1 MTDISIPDYLKPAFS
16 HLDKAKATHIENA
29 RKLDETTIAIARTAE
44 QKAGLQKESGSDM
57 SEWRNAFRAAGSVLT
72 DELRNR
78 HLMRVASRELAQE
91 CDALAEVLAFERDK
105 LDGACGDS
113 ARAYRQAHER
123 VLREY
128 SSHELDRALRE
139 SCGAL
144 VRAMKLK
151 LMARSG
157 ALENEAAAVIGYE
170 EPEKA
175 IMSEVAAWLKNAVQA
190 CHIRLN
196 DEPVLYRTGLSAE
209 TLPHMDTTRASTPAA
224 RYKFHQ
230 EMSEREAELK
240 ARGLLS

>member
-1 MTDISIPDYLKPAFS
+1 
-16 HLDKAKATHIENA
+16 
-29 RKLDETTIAIARTAE
+29 
-44 QKAGLQKESGSDM
+44 
-57 SEWRNAFRAAGSVLT
+57 
-72 DELRNR
+72 
-78 HLMRVASRELAQE
+78 MRVASRDLAQE
-91 CDALAEVLAFERDK
+91 CDALAGGLAFERDK

-139 SCGAL
+139 SCGAF

-157 ALENEAAAVIGYE
+157 ALENEAAAAVGYE

-175 IMSEVAAWLKNAVQA
+175 IMNELAAWLKNAAQA

-196 DEPVLYRTGLSAE
+196 HEPVLYRTGLSAE

-230 EMSEREAELK
+230 EMRDREADLK
-240 ARGLLS
+240 ARGLLSRCVARSVRMPPTCAPVAICQIRSSRPITSA

>member
-1 MTDISIPDYLKPAFS
+1 MTDISIPEYLKPAFS
-16 HLDKAKATHIENA
+16 HLDKAKATHTANA
-29 RKLDETTIAIARTAE
+29 RKLDETTTAIARTAE
-44 QKAGLQKESGSDM
+44 QKAGLQQESGSDM
-57 SEWRNAFRAAGSVLT
+57 SEWRRAFRAAGSVLN
-72 DELRNR
+72 DELRNH

-151 LMARSG
+151 MLAHSG
-157 ALENEAAAVIGYE
+157 ALEIEAAAAIGYV

-175 IMSEVAAWLKNAVQA
+175 IMNEVAAWLKNAVQA

-230 EMSEREAELK
+230 EMREREADLK